1 MNYWGGCAVVGCTAS
16 SVLRASHI
24 KPWSKSSDQ
33 ERLDAA
39 NGLLLTAN
47 LDALFNDGLITFD
60 PDGRMLVSE
69 RLSSKDRALLRLEGT
84 LRKTLMPRQQEYLR
98 FHKQIIFR

>member
-47 LDALFNDGLITFD
+47 LDALFNDGLITFEA
-60 PDGRMLVSE
+60 DGNMLVSD
-69 RLSSKDRALLRLEGT
+69 RLSHKDRT
-84 LRKTLMPRQQEYLR
+84 LCK
-98 FHKQIIFR
+98 

>member
-1 MNYWGGCAVVGCTAS
+1 MTRWPSC
-16 SVLRASHI
+16 
-24 KPWSKSSDQ
+24 PDQ

-39 NGLLLTAN
+39 NGLLTAN